1 MHLVQSM
8 KGVIRSGYK
17 EMRENRRGAVL
28 EGKAKMSK
36 DKVVTTY
43 LRVRANNTLSTFP
56 TQATR

>member
-36 DKVVTTY
+36 D
-43 LRVRANNTLSTFP
+43 
-56 TQATR
+56 